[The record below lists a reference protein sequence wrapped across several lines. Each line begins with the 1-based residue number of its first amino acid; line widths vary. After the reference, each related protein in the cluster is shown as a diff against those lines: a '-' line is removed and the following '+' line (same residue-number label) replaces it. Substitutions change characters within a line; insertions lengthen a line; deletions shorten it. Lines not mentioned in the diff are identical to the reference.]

1 MRCGRGNNGQSI
13 ELIYERMVGDD
24 MSHTRMKTGTLAAAE
39 GPYYNT
45 TVSRVG
51 KGLWGTGNWTETT
64 GLRSDPD
71 KSQKKSCPA
80 RKQEVGRPWGRENS
94 FCLFKEQ
101 QAVREPAAEATR
113 KEGSSPPACC
123 AHITLN
129 IVFHS
134 TPRMA
139 ALNQDL
145 FFSFRSNPQPDWEIT
160 FVWINYLITF
170 ITHDFKNC
178 LAFNSRQLPLPLK
191 TD

>member
-1 MRCGRGNNGQSI
+1 MTKYRVNLWKAGGGWHVPIQEWKLAHQKRQRGHI
-13 ELIYERMVGDD
+13 
-24 MSHTRMKTGTLAAAE
+24 
-39 GPYYNT
+39 T
-45 TVSRVG
+45 TVQWAELEKASGEPAIEQRLQVWEVTLI
-51 KGLWGTGNWTETT
+51 KA
-64 GLRSDPD
+64 R
-71 KSQKKSCPA
+71 KKSCPA

-101 QAVREPAAEATR
+101 QAVREPAAEAAR